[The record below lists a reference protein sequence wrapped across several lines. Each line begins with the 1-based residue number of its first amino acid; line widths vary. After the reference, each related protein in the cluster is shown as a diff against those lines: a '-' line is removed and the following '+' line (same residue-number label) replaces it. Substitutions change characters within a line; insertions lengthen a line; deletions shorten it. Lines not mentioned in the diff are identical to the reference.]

1 MAKNKIIFGAGKVP
15 RASDFTLGE
24 LVINVTDQKVF
35 SKDKTNTVFEIQ
47 GAVSTSTPSNIDTGS
62 FYLSSSLN
70 NNIITFNQG
79 DGTTEQ
85 VDLSSII
92 NASGDDDW
100 FIDTSNSRLTSSL
113 NVYVSGD
120 ITSSKL
126 RLGSGTSNSPAIV
139 FADNNTGIFSSAP
152 GILNFQIDGSTT
164 EFILQN
170 TKATFNSPSFFVD
183 GNITG
188 STNISASGYLEG
200 HYIKLSDKTNPLPT
214 PQEGIIIYSASNFYA
229 GIE

>member
-1 MAKNKIIFGAGKVP
+1 MALKNKIIFKSNQAPNPTDLSV
-15 RASDFTLGE
+15 GE
-24 LVINVTDQKVF
+24 FIINVTDRKVF
-35 SKDKTNTVFEIQ
+35 SKDRNNIVFEIQ
-47 GAVSTSTPSNIDTGS
+47 GATGTGDSTNSYI
-62 FYLSSSLN
+62 SSSFN

-79 DGTTEQ
+79 DGTTDQ
-85 VDLSSII
+85 IDLTPII

-100 FIDTSNSRLTSSL
+100 FIDAPNNRITASL
-113 NVYVSGD
+113 NVYVDGN
-120 ITSSKL
+120 ITGSNLK
-126 RLGSGTSNSPAIV
+126 LGSGTSNSPAIV
-139 FADNNTGIFSSAP
+139 FADDNTGIFSSAP
-152 GILNFQIDGSTT
+152 GILNFQVDGSTT

-200 HYIKLSDKTNPLPT
+200 HYIKLRDKTNPLPT
-214 PQEGIIIYSASNFYA
+214 PEKGIIIYSASNFYA